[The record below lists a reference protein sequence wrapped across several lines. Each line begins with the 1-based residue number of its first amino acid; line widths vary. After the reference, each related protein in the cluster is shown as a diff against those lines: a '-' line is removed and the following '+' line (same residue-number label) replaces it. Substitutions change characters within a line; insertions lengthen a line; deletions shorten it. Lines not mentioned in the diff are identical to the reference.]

1 MIIPGAEGYLLCH
14 HTDYHYTYYHY
25 TYYHHTYYHYTY
37 YHYTHTLPL
46 LFHR

>member
-1 MIIPGAEGYLLCH
+1 MTIPGAAGYLLCHHTDYH

-25 TYYHHTYYHYTY
+25 TH

-46 LFHR
+46 LFPR